1 VSRREDA
8 LLAATQRPLTLAA
21 GNEPSGVPAW
31 RTIPSWYLLG
41 TQDKI
46 ITPAAQR
53 FMAERAHSHIT
64 LVRSSHVS
72 LISHPGAVESV
83 VLKAARATA

>member
-1 VSRREDA
+1 MS
-8 LLAATQRPLTLAA
+8 LLAPT
-21 GNEPSGVPAW
+21 
-31 RTIPSWYLLG
+31 
-41 TQDKI
+41 
-46 ITPAAQR
+46 AQR

-72 LISHPGAVESV
+72 LISHPGAVESL